1 MRHVVGRWTS
11 FLVSF
16 AAALLLIVLID
27 GWAIAFLPRVIEKVV
42 ILAAFLVLA
51 YVVIVGL
58 MDRRRGEG

>member
-1 MRHVVGRWTS
+1 VVGRWTS
-11 FLVSF
+11 IFVSF

-58 MDRRRGEG
+58 MGRRRGEG

>member
-1 MRHVVGRWTS
+1 MVGRWNS
-11 FLVSF
+11 ILVSF

-51 YVVIVGL
+51 YVAIAGL
-58 MDRRRGEG
+58 MRRRRGEG

>member
-1 MRHVVGRWTS
+1 MVGRWTS
-11 FLVSF
+11 TLVSF

-51 YVVIVGL
+51 YVVIAGL
-58 MDRRRGEG
+58 MGRRRGGG